1 MIRRATRPTRIAV
14 MARHF
19 HRACLLFLSLGGV
32 AERLSIEMADE
43 TLTVPS
49 IAQQGLALS
58 RSRSICDHLEA
69 ALCTVKKMYNK
80 LMSIKM
86 ATAIML

>member
-1 MIRRATRPTRIAV
+1 

-19 HRACLLFLSLGGV
+19 HRACLLFLSLGG
-32 AERLSIEMADE
+32 AADPLAIEMADE

-49 IAQQGLALS
+49 MHSSTGFSLS

-86 ATAIML
+86 ATAMML